1 MREVTIGQKQNRR
14 RVRGIEIDAS
24 SPSGISTPEPLTRR
38 ELIVSTLTLLAA
50 STLAACGDG
59 RSNPSGESASV
70 VMYISA
76 DDALARVVL
85 AACTRDTGIEI
96 VPVFDTEAT
105 KSTGLENRIRAERD
119 RPRADLFWSSEA
131 FAVLR
136 LAADGLLAPLSEEL
150 WNGWPA
156 QHRDAQRRWL
166 AFSARARVLVWN
178 TAHDTPA
185 IDDLAALC
193 MNATDATNATNATNA
208 TKLSSQHTA
217 STDDAKRHSI
227 AIADPRFGTTRGH
240 LAALEDAWNA
250 ARQRGII
257 APTLEQWLHAMRA
270 RGVRVLLGGN
280 SAVVE
285 AVALG
290 ECAYGLTDS
299 DDAFAAQARGL
310 PIAMSLA
317 RALPRGDAGG
327 GAMVI
332 PNTIARVARVVRAD
346 GDVGND
352 NNARLADRVAQ
363 WMVSAR
369 CEEIIAR
376 SPSRNLPLG
385 PNVAREAAVDAA
397 WAEPDP
403 LQFDLAAASARADE
417 VAVFAHQILT
427 RSDS

>member
-1 MREVTIGQKQNRR
+1 
-14 RVRGIEIDAS
+14 
-24 SPSGISTPEPLTRR
+24 
-38 ELIVSTLTLLAA
+38 
-50 STLAACGDG
+50 
-59 RSNPSGESASV
+59 
-70 VMYISA
+70 
-76 DDALARVVL
+76 
-85 AACTRDTGIEI
+85 
-96 VPVFDTEAT
+96 
-105 KSTGLENRIRAERD
+105 
-119 RPRADLFWSSEA
+119 
-131 FAVLR
+131 
-136 LAADGLLAPLSEEL
+136 
-150 WNGWPA
+150 
-156 QHRDAQRRWL
+156 
-166 AFSARARVLVWN
+166 
-178 TAHDTPA
+178 
-185 IDDLAALC
+185 
-193 MNATDATNATNATNA
+193 
-208 TKLSSQHTA
+208 
-217 STDDAKRHSI
+217 
-227 AIADPRFGTTRGH
+227 
-240 LAALEDAWNA
+240 
-250 ARQRGII
+250 
-257 APTLEQWLHAMRA
+257 MRA